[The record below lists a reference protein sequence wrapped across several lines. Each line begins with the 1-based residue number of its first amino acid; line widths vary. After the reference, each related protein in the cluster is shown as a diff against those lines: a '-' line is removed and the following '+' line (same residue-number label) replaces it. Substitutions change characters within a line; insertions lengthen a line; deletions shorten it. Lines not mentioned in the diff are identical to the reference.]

1 MIANVQGRVVEIEK
15 DHIVIEI
22 GGVGIQVFIPQ
33 QVRNRLHTGESI
45 FLFTVLVVRE
55 DSLTLYGFETKESR
69 EYFNLLLSV
78 NGIGPRSALSILAT
92 LEPEAIRRAVI
103 HEQAEIFAHVPG
115 IGRKTAQKILL
126 HLQDRIKAAPGMEPV
141 AVMSETDTEV
151 LAALTTLGYSVVEA
165 QTALQNIPVD
175 TPQEVETRLRLAL
188 QFFSRP

>member
-103 HEQAEIFAHVPG
+103 HEQAEIFARVPG

>member
-103 HEQAEIFAHVPG
+103 HEQAEIFARVPG

-175 TPQEVETRLRLAL
+175 TIQEVETRLRLAL